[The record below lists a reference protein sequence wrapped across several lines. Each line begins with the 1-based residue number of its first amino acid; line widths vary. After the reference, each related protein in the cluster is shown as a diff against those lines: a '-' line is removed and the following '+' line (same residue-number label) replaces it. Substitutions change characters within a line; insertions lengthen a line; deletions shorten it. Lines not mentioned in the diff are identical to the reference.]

1 MLRSLCVSC
10 GCFADRDDGICRHC
24 AEELP
29 RLGPACQ
36 ACALPLP
43 TGAPYCGRCA
53 RGRLPVIRSHCLFE
67 YQAPIDQLITRFK
80 FRADLTVG
88 QYLGRWLAQELRIA
102 DMPDAIVPVP
112 LHRRRLRQRGFN
124 QALELIKPLATARG
138 IPIRLDV
145 VERRIDT
152 PDQIGLSALQRR
164 RNMRQAFACTSQA
177 LPRHIALFDDVIT
190 TGATVLT
197 LARCLR
203 AAGVER
209 VDVWALARAT
219 GSITRQRR

>member
-1 MLRSLCVSC
+1 MVRSLCISC
-10 GCFADRDDGICRHC
+10 GCFADNDDGICRYC
-24 AEELP
+24 AEALP
-29 RLGPACQ
+29 RLGAACQ

-43 TGAPYCGRCA
+43 VSASFCGRCS
-53 RGRLPVIRSHCLFE
+53 RGRLPVQRSYCLFE
-67 YQAPIDQLITRFK
+67 YRAPIDQLITRFK

-88 QYLGRWLAQELRIA
+88 HYLGRWLAQELAIA
-102 DMPDAIVPVP
+102 DTPDAIVPVP
-112 LHRRRLRQRGFN
+112 LHAKRLRQRGFN
-124 QALELIKPLATARG
+124 QALELIKPLAAQRR
-138 IPIRLDV
+138 IAIRTDI
-145 VERRIDT
+145 VERRLDT

-164 RNMRQAFACTSQA
+164 RNMRQAFRCQGSS
-177 LPRHIALFDDVIT
+177 LPRHVALFDDVVT

-197 LARCLR
+197 LAKSLL

>member
-1 MLRSLCVSC
+1 MFRSLCVSC
-10 GCFADRDDGICRHC
+10 GCFADRNDGICRHC
-24 AEELP
+24 AEEMP

-43 TGAPYCGRCA
+43 IGSVFCGRCA
-53 RGRLPVIRSHCLFE
+53 RGRLPVTRSHCLFE
-67 YQAPIDQLITRFK
+67 YQAPIDQLIGRFK

-88 QYLGRWLAQELRIA
+88 HYLARWLAQELDIA
-102 DMPDAIVPVP
+102 DRPEAILPVP
-112 LHRRRLRQRGFN
+112 LHQRRLRQRGFN
-124 QALELIKPLATARG
+124 QALELIKPLAQQRD
-138 IPIRLDV
+138 IPIRLDLV
-145 VERRIDT
+145 KRQLDT

-164 RNMRQAFACTSQA
+164 RNMRQAFACTTSC
-177 LPRHIALFDDVIT
+177 LPRHVALFDDVVT